1 MMTVSKELAD
11 AIRMFSGFFD
21 SIGHPVAIIDDE
33 GRFVYYN
40 QESAIIDGSS
50 REEALGRRVQ
60 DMYSNIDEQ
69 NSTMLQALQHQKHF
83 INKYQLYINA
93 AGKQVHYVFT
103 TLPINDSHGQA
114 VGAIEVGRDLSLI
127 HTQHHQVM
135 DLIDRLAGGDEEK
148 PTEIIS
154 GNAGMR
160 RLIMRARRLAGI
172 NIPVLIYGETG
183 TGKELFAKLLHSQS
197 PRANKPFLVLNCAA
211 VPENLMEST
220 LFGTV
225 RGAFTGAEDRRGI
238 LEAANGG
245 TLFLDELNSM
255 PLAIQGKLLRVLQ
268 EHRFCRVGSNHETVI
283 DIHFIAATNQS
294 PQQMLEQQIIR
305 SDLLY
310 RLNVGYLAIPPLRE
324 RGQDVRLLAQFF
336 VKKHADITQ
345 GRVTGISEAVLARLE
360 RHAWPGNVRMLENV
374 ILRSL
379 VLSES
384 GHQLDFIL
392 LDEEDQASNWCALPA
407 ETGQHRPLETGSCS
421 QDPHREKCILLETE
435 VSAFERGLLVNCLS
449 RHPNL
454 TEAARYCG
462 IPRTTLQYKMKK
474 HGIRLARTLTE

>member
-1 MMTVSKELAD
+1 MSVTKELAD
-11 AIRMFSGFFD
+11 AIGMFSEFFD
-21 SIGHPVAIIDDE
+21 SIGHPVAIIDNE

-40 QESAIIDGSS
+40 QESAEIDGCA

-69 NSTMLQALQHQKHF
+69 NSTMLQALQYQKRF

-93 AGKQVHYVFT
+93 AGKPVHYVFT
-103 TLPINDSHGQA
+103 TLPINDVHGHA
-114 VGAIEVGRDLSLI
+114 VGSIEVGRDLSLI
-127 HTQHHQVM
+127 HTQHNQVM
-135 DLIDRLAGGDEEK
+135 DLIDRLAGGEDNT
-148 PTEIIS
+148 PTKIITGDS
-154 GNAGMR
+154 GMR
-160 RLIMRARRLAGI
+160 RLIRRAKRLASI

-197 PRANKPFLVLNCAA
+197 SRAEKPFMVLNCAA
-211 VPENLMEST
+211 VPDNLMEST

-225 RGAFTGAEDRRGI
+225 RGAFTGAQDRHGI

-255 PLAIQGKLLRVLQ
+255 PMALQGKLLRVLQ
-268 EHRFCRVGSNHETVI
+268 EHCFSRVGSNRELKV
-283 DIHFIAATNQS
+283 DVHFVAATNQK
-294 PQQMLEQQIIR
+294 PQQLLEHHLMR

-324 RGQDVRLLAQFF
+324 RGQDIRLLAQYF
-336 VKKHADITQ
+336 VKKHAAITN
-345 GRVTGISEAVLARLE
+345 GRVRQISEAVLLRLE
-360 RHAWPGNVRMLENV
+360 HHTWPGNVRMLENV

-384 GHQLDFIL
+384 GHVLDFIL
-392 LDEEDQASNWCALPA
+392 LDEEGMSYCGNVRPPGIAQANS
-407 ETGQHRPLETGSCS
+407 EPLTDKLSFGADAKSV
-421 QDPHREKCILLETE
+421 LLETE
-435 VSAFERGLLVNCLS
+435 VAAFERSLLVRCLS
-449 RHPNL
+449 SHPNL
-454 TEAARYCG
+454 TEAARFCG

-474 HGIRLARTLTE
+474 HGIRLTRTLTE